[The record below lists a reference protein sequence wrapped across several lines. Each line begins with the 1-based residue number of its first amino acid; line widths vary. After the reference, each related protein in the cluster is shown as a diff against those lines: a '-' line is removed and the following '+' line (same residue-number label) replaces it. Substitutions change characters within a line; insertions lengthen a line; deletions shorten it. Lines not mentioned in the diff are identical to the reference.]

1 MLRRQFSHSYID
13 LVTFWSS
20 LCQKYQTILEL
31 ESSSCITRASIR
43 LEYLK
48 PLKAKDYKWAFQA
61 SLAWPNLP
69 LTGSCRLFRER
80 YMNDRSHGKQ
90 LCLSSAKLR
99 AVGSKPTLFI
109 ASLAWPNLPLTGS
122 CRLFRE
128 RYMNDRSHGKQL
140 CLSSAKLRAVGSKP
154 TLFIANFRWT
164 FVSKRKFD
172 EIALFVRRK
181 IRTKSL
187 ELSFELSH
195 EISKFARTKNEIR
208 AFRLR
213 YFWTIP

>member
-1 MLRRQFSHSYID
+1 MITSSYNNIWNSQFVGETPREEAWRKLFTTMTTHGIPMLRRQFSHSFID

-61 SLAWPNLP
+61 SLAWPNLR

-80 YMNDRSHGKQ
+80 YMKDRSHGKQ

-99 AVGSKPTLFI
+99 AVS
-109 ASLAWPNLPLTGS
+109 
-122 CRLFRE
+122 
-128 RYMNDRSHGKQL
+128 
-140 CLSSAKLRAVGSKP
+140 SKP

-164 FVSKRKFD
+164 F
-172 EIALFVRRK
+172 A
-181 IRTKSL
+181 
-187 ELSFELSH
+187 ELSFWSENS
-195 EISKFARTKNEIR
+195 TK
-208 AFRLR
+208 
-213 YFWTIP
+213 

>member
-1 MLRRQFSHSYID
+1 MITSSYNNIWNSRFVGETPREEAWRKLFTTMTTHGIPMLRRQFSHSFID

-20 LCQKYQTILEL
+20 LCQKYQTILEI

-61 SLAWPNLP
+61 SLAWPNLR
-69 LTGSCRLFRER
+69 LTGSCRLFREP
-80 YMNDRSHGKQ
+80 YMKDSSHGKQ

-99 AVGSKPTLFI
+99 AVGSKL
-109 ASLAWPNLPLTGS
+109 
-122 CRLFRE
+122 
-128 RYMNDRSHGKQL
+128 
-140 CLSSAKLRAVGSKP
+140 

-181 IRTKSL
+181 IHTKSL